1 MLSYIPRRQPLLDE
15 RLHQTQ
21 KKICIVIQLETLAI
35 PADLNCDLTEHQ
47 DGILRYVAGYLV
59 KSLMK
64 KYPEDEQ
71 LVGLVDRRVDG
82 INSHLSHGN
91 ETTLTKHSTIHTVLV
106 DYLQSQHS

>member
-1 MLSYIPRRQPLLDE
+1 MLSYIGDMIPRRQPLLNE
-15 RLHQTQ
+15 ILANKRNRRSLSSPS
-21 KKICIVIQLETLAI
+21 IQLETLAI
-35 PADLNCDLTEHQ
+35 PADLNCDFTEHQ
-47 DGILRYVAGYLV
+47 DGILRYVAEYMV

-91 ETTLTKHSTIHTVLV
+91 ETTLT
-106 DYLQSQHS
+106 